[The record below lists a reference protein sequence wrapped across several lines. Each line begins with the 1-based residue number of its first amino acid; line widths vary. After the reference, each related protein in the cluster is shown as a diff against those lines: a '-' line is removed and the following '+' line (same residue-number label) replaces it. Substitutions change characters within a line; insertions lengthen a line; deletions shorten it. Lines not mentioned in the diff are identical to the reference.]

1 MAKKKGLDRARGN
14 GGYSKAGQFIRLKHK
29 IDLNLDAGWME
40 DLPGGT
46 WRDPGVLRAYMRAQF
61 ERAK

>member
-29 IDLNLDAGWME
+29 LNANIDASWME

-61 ERAK
+61 ERAE